1 MSRLRPAGIVIVI
14 ASLFSAP
21 AMAGSAAF
29 SGITASANS
38 AETANNNPAG
48 MARLQTP
55 ASTASLALANG
66 FGEFNVDQARSSPG
80 GDPDNEFSPVLIPQ
94 GYHVRPLNEH
104 LTAGISL
111 TIPSGFGSDYGSDWA
126 GRYQT
131 DSYSLV
137 YVALTPAVAW
147 RINQQWSVGASL
159 GINYTSSE
167 SEVAFKTLTL
177 DPGPSQGPDGR
188 LSAELDGLGAR
199 FGISALWEMSERTRF
214 GLVYTSE
221 SETEIDG
228 DLKFRNPGPVVGGL
242 LNRGLLP
249 DHIEVEQ
256 VLPQRITGGVYHEL
270 DGGAFITA
278 DLAWIEF
285 SKFGTSSV
293 TLGDTRIDVDEGNF
307 NNIWA
312 GTIGY
317 GFPVS
322 NGRQYSIGAFF
333 VQQPVD
339 DDNRSLALPLDRIW
353 GLGAGVNFQ
362 LANERSLDVNL
373 NLADY
378 GKAPVDTGDSLLRG
392 RVVGET
398 DNPYA
403 VVITTAYN
411 F

>member
-1 MSRLRPAGIVIVI
+1 MPRLHATGIVIAI
-14 ASLFSAP
+14 GTLLSAP

-38 AETANNNPAG
+38 AETASNNPAG
-48 MARLQTP
+48 MARLQT
-55 ASTASLALANG
+55 ASTTASLALANG
-66 FGEFNVDQARSSPG
+66 FGEFKVDQAQSSPG

-94 GYHVRPLNEH
+94 GYHVRPINER

-111 TIPSGFGSDYGSDWA
+111 TVPSGFGSDYGSDWA

-131 DSYSLV
+131 ESYSLV
-137 YVALTPAVAW
+137 YIALTPAVAW

-167 SEVAFKTLTL
+167 SEVAFKTLA
-177 DPGPSQGPDGR
+177 PGPSQGPDGR
-188 LSAELDGLGAR
+188 LSAELDGVGTRLGL
-199 FGISALWEMSERTRF
+199 SALWEMSERTRF

-221 SETEIDG
+221 SETDIDG
-228 DLKFRNPGPVVGGL
+228 KLKFRNPGPVVGGL
-242 LNRGLLP
+242 LERGLLP
-249 DHIEVEQ
+249 DNLEVEQ
-256 VLPQRITGGVYHEL
+256 VLPQRIIGGVYHEL
-270 DGGAFITA
+270 DDGAFITA

-285 SKFGTSSV
+285 SKFGTSSIS
-293 TLGDTRIDVDEGNF
+293 LGNARIDVDEGNF

-312 GTIGY
+312 GTLGY
-317 GFPVS
+317 GFPAS

-339 DDNRSLALPLDRIW
+339 DDKRSLALPLDRIW
-353 GLGAGVNFQ
+353 GVGAGVNFQ
-362 LANERSLDVNL
+362 RANGHSLDVNL

-378 GKAPVDTGDSLLRG
+378 GKAPVDTGDSRLRG
-392 RVVGET
+392 RVIGET

-403 VVITTAYN
+403 VVISTAYH

>member
-1 MSRLRPAGIVIVI
+1 MLRLRSAGIVIV
-14 ASLFSAP
+14 AGSLCSAP
-21 AMAGSAAF
+21 VLAGSAAF

-48 MARLQTP
+48 MARLKSPT
-55 ASTASLALANG
+55 STASLALANG
-66 FGEFNVDQARSSPG
+66 FGEFNVDQAQSSPG

-94 GYHVRPLNEH
+94 GYHVRPLNED

-111 TIPSGFGSDYGSDWA
+111 TVPSGFGSSYGSDWS
-126 GRYQT
+126 GRYYT

-147 RINQQWSVGASL
+147 RINPQWSVGASL

-167 SEVAFKTLTL
+167 SEVSFRTLG
-177 DPGPSQGPDGR
+177 PGPSLGPDGR
-188 LSAELDGLGAR
+188 LSAELDGVGTR
-199 FGISALWEMSERTRF
+199 FGLSALWEMTEQTRF

-221 SETEIDG
+221 SETDIDG
-228 DLKFRNPGPVVGGL
+228 KLKFRNPGPVVAGL
-242 LNRGLLP
+242 LERGLLP
-249 DHIEVEQ
+249 DNIEVEQ
-256 VLPQRITGGVYHEL
+256 VLPQRIIGGVYHEL
-270 DGGAFITA
+270 DAGAFITA

-285 SKFGTSSV
+285 SKFGTSAI
-293 TLGDTRIDVDEGNF
+293 TLGDTRIEVDEGNF

-312 GTIGY
+312 GTLGY

-353 GLGAGVNFQ
+353 GVGAGVNFQ
-362 LANERSLDVNL
+362 LADGQSLDLNL

-378 GKAPVDTGDSLLRG
+378 GKAPVDTGNSLLRG

-403 VVITTAYN
+403 MVITSAYH